1 MTDARAAS
9 LHEYGYT
16 RVFPTRWNDND
27 QYGHVNNVVYYAAM
41 DTTINA
47 WLLGVAGLDPLE
59 GEAVALCVASS
70 CQYHRSVSY
79 PDEMELGL
87 AAARI
92 GRSSVT
98 WSLGIFRRGD
108 PEAVA
113 TGSFTHVFVDRVSRR
128 PVPVPAAIRAQIE
141 HQLLLPHPP
150 QPGTAAG
157 PER

>member
-1 MTDARAAS
+1 MTAARAAS
-9 LHEYGYT
+9 LDDYGYR

-47 WLLGVAGLDPLE
+47 WLLGTASLDPLE

-70 CQYHRSVSY
+70 CEYHRSVAY

-108 PEAVA
+108 PEAIA
-113 TGSFTHVFVDRVSRR
+113 TGAFTHVFVDRVSRR
-128 PVPVPAAIRAQIE
+128 PVAIPSSIRAQIE
-141 HQLLLPHPP
+141 EQLLLAPSP
-150 QPGTAAG
+150 
-157 PER
+157 

>member
-1 MTDARAAS
+1 MTDARTRS
-9 LHEYGYT
+9 LDDYGFR

-59 GEAVALCVASS
+59 GEAAALCVASS
-70 CQYHRSVSY
+70 CEYHTSVSY
-79 PDEMELGL
+79 PDDMELGL
-87 AAARI
+87 GAARI

-108 PEAVA
+108 PSAIA
-113 TGSFTHVFVDRVSRR
+113 SGTFTHVFVDATTRR
-128 PVPVPAAIRAQIE
+128 PVPIPPSIRAQIE
-141 HQLLLPHPP
+141 QQLLLADP
-150 QPGTAAG
+150 QPGNAAAT
-157 PER
+157 ER